1 MIICEQLKDI
11 SESLYTAS
19 TGEISSDPYVVIPVA
34 RTKIFDFNYEL
45 FDESYKAIFEEKI
58 IKHYYSRRICTNNY
72 NQWKLWLDAKLN
84 EILPYYNQLYK
95 SAALELNPL
104 YNFMVD
110 VSHKDSGGD
119 TLVGQSSN
127 NKDLSMGTTT
137 QNTHNRNKSGVD
149 VTNTENANKNVT
161 NTENT
166 NKNVNKY
173 NDTPQ
178 GRLTDI
184 EEGTYLTE
192 ATIVNDNGTGKSIV
206 DNNGTGKSTVT
217 YGSKNEEAFKEVVT
231 GKNIENVNGTKNETL
246 TTDRQYTEHVMG
258 RKDASDAD
266 LLIRFRQTFLNI
278 DLMVIDELNELF
290 EGLFHPSDFGIDCD
304 VRW

>member
-11 SESLYTAS
+11 SESLYTDS
-19 TGEISSDPYVVIPVA
+19 TGKISSDPYVVIPVA

-72 NQWKLWLDAKLN
+72 HQWKLWLDAKLN
-84 EILPYYNQLYK
+84 EILPYYNQLYR
-95 SAALELNPL
+95 SATLELNPL

-110 VSHKDSGGD
+110 VSHQDSGGD

-149 VTNTENANKNVT
+149 VTNTENV
-161 NTENT
+161 

-192 ATIVNDNGTGKSIV
+192 ATIVDDNGTGKSTI
-206 DNNGTGKSTVT
+206 T
-217 YGSKNEEAFKEVVT
+217 YGSKNEEAFKEVIT

-290 EGLFHPSDFGIDCD
+290 EGLFHPSDFGIDYD
-304 VRW
+304 GRW